1 MTKETHL
8 SLEEVTA
15 LKEMFRAQTT
25 ELLDDYGRYVLE
37 LEGSSEPGDPLKA
50 VQRVVHTVKGD
61 SMSLEF
67 DRLSELAHRLE
78 DFLEP
83 LKKANQRP
91 ARHQIDLLLACGD
104 GMSTLLEDYCSEPPR
119 QPMDIGP
126 LQKRLNEAMP
136 AQEAPRAKLYK
147 ITVSFQRKCEM
158 HSAGAFMIRQRL
170 EPLAAIHETTPDPES
185 STIEQSR
192 TWTLIV
198 ETDADLD
205 ALKRAARVPG
215 VSARVKAEPCDRP
228 LPKVDGEDERNDLEI
243 EPQTEDQTS
252 IESKTPSTS
261 TPVSSDQL
269 RMEVGKID
277 RIMNLVGEL
286 VIGRSMVSQ
295 ALSELSQTD
304 EAAATRLNTANNFL
318 ERTLTELQAVVL
330 KIRMVPVDHVFRRF
344 PRVVRDLAHSGGKE
358 VKLEVRGAKT
368 ELDKSIVDALHE
380 PMLHLVRNAIDH
392 GLEAPEFRVEA
403 GKPSTGK
410 LTLAAFYEGNHVHIL
425 IEDDGKGIDRDEVG
439 ERAVTLGLATRQE
452 VESLPREE
460 ILNYL
465 FQPGFSTRENVS
477 TVSGRGIGMD
487 VVRRAIETL
496 KGTIDVS
503 TEPGRG
509 TRFLIRLPLTLA
521 ILKAILV
528 ESAGRTFAIPLS
540 GVLEIVRLFA
550 EEAAT
555 VLGKGVIQLRDR
567 VVTLL
572 NLKQALQIGD
582 EAEDSS
588 DRVFVILVGEA
599 ERRVGLV
606 VDRIL
611 GEHELVVKPL
621 EDPLVKSPG
630 IAGASILGDGKVVLI
645 LNLRGLIE
653 KKRRM
658 GRRTEVPQ

>member
-1 MTKETHL
+1 
-8 SLEEVTA
+8 
-15 LKEMFRAQTT
+15 
-25 ELLDDYGRYVLE
+25 
-37 LEGSSEPGDPLKA
+37 
-50 VQRVVHTVKGD
+50 
-61 SMSLEF
+61 MSLEF

-83 LKKANQRP
+83 LKKANERP
-91 ARHQIDLLLACGD
+91 ARPQIDLLLACGD
-104 GMSTLLEDYCSEPPR
+104 TMSTLLETYCSEPPAK
-119 QPMDIGP
+119 PMDIGP
-126 LQKRLNEAMP
+126 LQKRLDELMP
-136 AQEAPRAKLYK
+136 SRESPGAKLYQVT
-147 ITVSFQRKCEM
+147 ISFQRKCEM

-170 EPLAAIHETTPDPES
+170 EPVAAILETTPDPES

-198 ETDADLD
+198 ETDADLET
-205 ALKRAARVPG
+205 LKRAAKVPG
-215 VSARVKAEPCDRP
+215 VSARVKAEPYQGTVT
-228 LPKVDGEDERNDLEI
+228 KVDDEDRQNVLELKQAAKDPTPGESETPRV
-243 EPQTEDQTS
+243 
-252 IESKTPSTS
+252 SKPA
-261 TPVSSDQL
+261 SSDQL

-286 VIGRSMVSQ
+286 VIGRSMVNQ
-295 ALSELSQTD
+295 ALNEISETD
-304 EAAATRLNTANNFL
+304 NAAATRLATANNFL

-344 PRVVRDLAHSGGKE
+344 PRVVRDLAHSGGKD

-392 GLEAPEFRVEA
+392 GLENPQARLKA
-403 GKPSTGK
+403 GKSAAGK

-425 IEDDGKGIDRDEVG
+425 IEDDGRGIAHDEVA
-439 ERAVTLGLATRQE
+439 ERAVELGLANRE
-452 VESLPREE
+452 EIESLPIEE
-460 ILNYL
+460 VLNFL
-465 FQPGFSTRENVS
+465 FQPGFSTRVNVS

-487 VVRRAIETL
+487 VVRKAIETL
-496 KGTIDVS
+496 KGTIDVT

-540 GVLEIVRLFA
+540 GVLEIVRLFD

-572 NLKQALQIGD
+572 NLKQALQLED
-582 EAEDSS
+582 ESEGSTG
-588 DRVFVILVGEA
+588 RVFVILVGEA
-599 ERRVGLV
+599 ERRIGLV

-621 EDPLVKSPG
+621 EDPLVKSPV

-653 KKRRM
+653 KKRRL
-658 GRRTEVPQ
+658 GRRTEVLQ